1 MKGFIWV
8 KALELTIINKVS
20 VIFENKH
27 SGHLFQ
33 CHILQKNIRSLSF
46 NTNNPISTYNFKS
59 TRKEKYKETY
69 IQQQKTKKRIIL
81 NSANF
86 SVWMFSGTSQ
96 KASCLTKNVR
106 KIRLLIKSLKK
117 NTDSILGWKRW
128 RVLEHRTGGPTLQPP
143 T

>member
-33 CHILQKNIRSLSF
+33 CHILRKNMRSLSS
-46 NTNNPISTYNFKS
+46 NTNNSISTYNFKS
-59 TRKEKYKETY
+59 TRKEKNKKTY
-69 IQQQKTKKRIIL
+69 TQQQKTKKSIIL

-86 SVWMFSGTSQ
+86 SVWIFSGISQ
-96 KASCLTKNVR
+96 KSSCLTQNVR
-106 KIRLLIKSLKK
+106 KIRLLLKSFKR

-128 RVLEHRTGGPTLQPP
+128 RILEHRTVGPTLQQP